1 MTQEELKL
9 ENDKL
14 NARLQKA
21 ITVFAEQKA
30 NIARLTE
37 ERDEALGNVDK
48 LKNRISELEA
58 SAAKSNEDDDKF
70 FEQLQEIDALKN
82 ELGSVKEL
90 LGTEETKATA
100 LAENVVEL
108 SDKLV
113 EQEQKNTQLTE
124 QYDEIKKTE
133 EKLNASLEKSREV
146 FKENKAKIQELEESL
161 ANMTSSRDE
170 LSSNLN
176 ESVAE
181 NEKLKD
187 NIITYTEALKNADTM
202 LEQANNKIAVLENT
216 ISENN
221 ERIVAL
227 GTELTA
233 TQASMEQQ
241 RKGAQE
247 KMDTFLANISKQVQS
262 ISQGLE
268 TNVDLFA
275 L

>member
-90 LGTEETKATA
+90 LGAEETKATA

-108 SDKLV
+108 SDKLA

-124 QYDEIKKTE
+124 QYDELKKTE
-133 EKLNASLEKSREV
+133 EKLNTSLEKSREV
-146 FKENKAKIQELEESL
+146 YKENKAKIQELEESL
-161 ANMTSSRDE
+161 ANMTASRDE
-170 LSSNLN
+170 LSGNLN

>member
-90 LGTEETKATA
+90 LGAEETKATA

-108 SDKLV
+108 SDKLA

>member
-90 LGTEETKATA
+90 LGAEETKATA

-108 SDKLV
+108 SDKLN
-113 EQEQKNTQLTE
+113 EQEAKNENLTAE
-124 QYDEIKKTE
+124 VTTLKQTE

-161 ANMTSSRDE
+161 ANMTTSRDE
-170 LSSNLN
+170 LSNNLN

>member
-30 NIARLTE
+30 NITRLTE

-90 LGTEETKATA
+90 LGAEETKATA

-108 SDKLV
+108 SDKLA
-113 EQEQKNTQLTE
+113 EQEQKNTQLIE
-124 QYDEIKKTE
+124 QYDELKKAE

-146 FKENKAKIQELEESL
+146 FKENKAMIQELEESL
-161 ANMTSSRDE
+161 ANMTTSRDE

-176 ESVAE
+176 ESVTE